1 MSSILST
8 VNNTRQAGGIR
19 VVIAG
24 QEKMGKTT
32 LTTGAPGSLLV
43 PCEVGF
49 AGVSTPKTAMLQTF
63 TQLQQLIAEIATEA
77 QARRFPFKSLVIDS
91 VTAVERMVH
100 DHTLSLDPA
109 YRADPKKTVTM
120 ESAHGGYGRAYTL
133 ANTIFQQFLGQLDML
148 AVYGGINIIF
158 TAHVFASRVSD
169 PTAGEYD
176 SWDLLL
182 HSPKNQKT
190 YGKRELLTQWADI
203 IGFIYEPVFLT
214 TADKSTMTRAVSQNK
229 GRILAVSRTP
239 SYTAGNRFGIV
250 GELPL
255 PAPPANAWNN
265 LAGALHQSSG
275 IDLFSR

>member
-8 VNNTRQAGGIR
+8 VNTTRQASGIR

-32 LTTGAPGSLLV
+32 LTTGAPGALLV

-49 AGVSTPKTAMLQTF
+49 AGVNVPKTAMLQTF
-63 TQLQQLIAEIATEA
+63 AQLQQLVGEVMQQA
-77 QARRFPFKSLVIDS
+77 QAGQFPFKSMVFDS
-91 VTAVERMVH
+91 VTAIERMIH
-100 DHTLSLDPA
+100 DHVLQLDPA
-109 YRADPKKTVTM
+109 YKADAKKTVTM

-133 ANTIFQQFLGQLDML
+133 ANSVFQQFLGQLDML

-158 TAHVFASRVSD
+158 TAHVFSSKVSD

-190 YGKRELLTQWADI
+190 YGKREILTQWADI
-203 IGFIYEPVFLT
+203 IGFIYEPVYLT
-214 TADKSTMTRAVSQNK
+214 TAEKSSMTRAVSQNK
-229 GRILAVSRTP
+229 GRVLAISRTP

-255 PAPPANAWNN
+255 AAPPANAWNN
-265 LAGALHQSSG
+265 LAEALYKQSG
-275 IDLFSR
+275 IDLYTR